1 MQFKIITYHCEK
13 SKVNIVY
20 LNLKKKTNM
29 TLITQRKFKNQHG
42 DICYL
47 LANEVEY
54 FQLTFDLLI

>member
-1 MQFKIITYHCEK
+1 
-13 SKVNIVY
+13 
-20 LNLKKKTNM
+20 M